1 MLAQLGT
8 HSAVIRTTIP
18 LVSCLDSLGSTMSC
32 LSIEVLILL
41 YLCIGDEGERLERE
55 LAQRVVVEHRRRV
68 AMGHRR
74 IPGSSQSLS
83 CYRLLGGFILNV
95 Y

>member
-1 MLAQLGT
+1 M
-8 HSAVIRTTIP
+8 
-18 LVSCLDSLGSTMSC
+18 GSKKSC

-68 AMGHRR
+68 VAGHRR
-74 IPGSSQSLS
+74 IPGSYQSLS
-83 CYRLLGGFILNV
+83 VIDCLEVFLNV